1 MKTLSAAA
9 MTIGALVSGSGAFAA
24 DMPIK
29 APTAAALVYGWT
41 GFYLGGGFGYGMFN
55 LDTSLTQ
62 NGTLQS
68 DNQTWAGR
76 GWFATVTGGYD
87 QQFSDRIVAG
97 VFADADFSNNK
108 GRLGDVYWEQAGAIK
123 QRWAWAVGARIGYL
137 IHPAVLSYVNAGYTQ
152 AQFSRVDLFNFGLAN
167 DPALDFFPAQTYGG
181 WFVGGGLEAM
191 LSGGWSV
198 KTEYR
203 LADYGTRTVQI
214 IDNSGA
220 PTGAAD
226 RIHPYVQTVRSE
238 LVYRFNSGRTAYAAA
253 ARTSALASYNWTG
266 FYVGGGAGYGMFNLD
281 TSLTRSILESDNQT
295 LGGRGWFGT
304 VTVGADYQFSN
315 RVVAGAFADWDFS
328 NIRGHLGDTWW
339 EQSGKISQRSAQAVG
354 ARLGYLV
361 LPTVLSYVD
370 GGFTRAHF
378 SNVNLWNFGI
388 ASDPSG
394 DIFPAQTYSGWF
406 FGGGLETPLAPGW
419 FVKTE
424 YRYANYGSRSVP
436 AFVDGTNTVLDI
448 RPVVQTV
455 RSELV
460 YKFNWGQGP
469 ISARN

>member
-1 MKTLSAAA
+1 MKTLSATVVSIA
-9 MTIGALVSGSGAFAA
+9 ALVSGGSALAA

-29 APTAAALVYGWT
+29 APPAAPVYGWT

-55 LDTSLTQ
+55 LKTSLSDT
-62 NGTLQS
+62 GVLRS
-68 DNQTWAGR
+68 DNQTWGGR

-87 QQFSDRIVAG
+87 HQFSDRIVAG
-97 VFADADFSNNK
+97 VFADADFSNIK
-108 GRLGDVYWEQAGAIK
+108 GHLGDVYWEQAGEIK

-137 IHPAVLSYVNAGYTQ
+137 IHPAVLSYVNGGYTQ
-152 AQFSRVDLFNFGLAN
+152 AEFSRVNLFNFGIAS
-167 DPALDFFPAQTYGG
+167 DPSGQFFPAQTYSG
-181 WFVGGGLEAM
+181 WFIGSGLEAM
-191 LSGGWSV
+191 LSGGWSI

-203 LADYGTRTVQI
+203 LADYGTKTVSI
-214 IDNSGA
+214 LDSAGA
-220 PTGAAD
+220 ATGATD

-238 LVYRFNSGRTAYAAA
+238 LVYRFNSGRSAYAAA
-253 ARTSALASYNWTG
+253 ARAPTPAAYNWSG
-266 FYVGGGAGYGMFNLD
+266 FYIGGGAGYGMFNLD
-281 TSLTRSILESDNQT
+281 TSLTVGGTLESDNQT
-295 LGGRGWFGT
+295 WGGRGWFGT
-304 VTVGADYQFSN
+304 VTVGADHQFSN
-315 RVVAGAFADWDFS
+315 RVVAGVFADWDFS

-339 EQSGKISQRSAQAVG
+339 EQSGKISQRWAQAVG

-378 SNVNLWNFGI
+378 SRVNLWNFGI

-424 YRYANYGSRSVP
+424 YRYANYGSRAVP
-436 AFVDGTNTVLDI
+436 AFVDGSNTVLDI
-448 RPVVQTV
+448 HPVVQTV

-469 ISARN
+469 ITARN